1 MKALRALAALASALV
16 LSAAHAGSYDDF
28 FRALVGDDAS
38 TVVSLLRRGFDPNTV
53 DEKGELALNR
63 ALRLESFKVAEAL
76 LASPALQVD
85 AVNGANET
93 PLMLAAIQGN
103 VDWTRKLL
111 ARGAALQRPGWSPV
125 LYAASAP
132 NAQVLALLLDRGAPL
147 EARAPNG
154 STPLMMASGYG
165 SEESVKLLLA
175 HGADVQVRNA
185 QELSAADFA
194 RRAGR
199 ESLARRLDALMA
211 PAR

>member
-1 MKALRALAALASALV
+1 MKRLAALALGLAL
-16 LSAAHAGSYDDF
+16 LTAQAGSYDDF
-28 FRALVGDDAS
+28 FRALVGDDAL
-38 TVVSLLRRGFDPNTV
+38 TVLSLLKRGFDPNTV

-103 VDWTRKLL
+103 VDWARKLL

-132 NAQVLALLLDRGAPL
+132 DAQVLALLLDRGAPV
-147 EARAPNG
+147 EAKAPNG

-165 SEESVKLLLA
+165 SEDSVDLLLA
-175 HGADVQVRNA
+175 RGADVRVRNA
-185 QELSAADFA
+185 QALSAADFA

-199 ESLARRLDALMA
+199 DSLARRLDALMA
-211 PAR
+211 AAR